1 MIGYALLDPE
11 FWLVLFIGAW
21 PVIVAL
27 LTIGFII
34 GFLTGK
40 VIYKDE
46 K

>member
-1 MIGYALLDPE
+1 MIGYAILDPE

-21 PVIVAL
+21 PIIGTL
-27 LTIGFII
+27 LILGFII